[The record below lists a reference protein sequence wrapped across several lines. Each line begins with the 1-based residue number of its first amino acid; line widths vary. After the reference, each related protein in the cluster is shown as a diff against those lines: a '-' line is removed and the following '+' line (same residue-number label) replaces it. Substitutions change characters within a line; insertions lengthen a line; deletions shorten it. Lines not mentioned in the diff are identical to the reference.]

1 MMNKEQ
7 LWAAFA
13 TRHAEAV
20 WQAAERRERVYREN
34 PCLLEMDRAITEAG
48 SKYCTAM
55 ATLGDAE
62 AARAE
67 LEALQQKREDFLKSI
82 GADLESHYQCRNCN
96 DTGMGPEGMCEC
108 FRRELIAENFRSS
121 NLDRALTHQ
130 SFENF
135 DFSLFSTEARDGLL
149 SPRENMERIY
159 RLCKNYAEQFDQQSK
174 SLLFVGNTGLG
185 KTYLSTA
192 IAKKLLEQGKSVIYI
207 SAPELARRLEAA
219 RFKDEEGQLSQ
230 FIEVDMLIIDDLGT
244 ESRTPYTVGTLTDLI
259 DQRIR
264 LNKPM
269 LFSTNLNLEG
279 IQKAYDERIV
289 SRMVGHFTYCY
300 FYGEDLRIK
309 AFKEGR

>member
-1 MMNKEQ
+1 MSNKEQ

-20 WQAAERRERVYREN
+20 WQAAERREQVYREN
-34 PCLLEMDRAITEAG
+34 PCLTEMDRAITEAG
-48 SKYCTAM
+48 SKYCIAM

-62 AARAE
+62 AAKAE
-67 LEALQQKREDFLKSI
+67 LEALQQKREDFLKSV
-82 GADLESHYQCRNCN
+82 GADLEPHFQCENCR

-135 DFSLFSTEARDGLL
+135 DFSLFDTEARDGLL

-159 RLCKNYAEQFDQQSK
+159 RLCKTYAEQFDRQTK

-192 IAKKLLEQGKSVIYI
+192 IAKALLEQGKSVIYI

-219 RFKDEEGQLSQ
+219 RFKDEEGQLNQ
-230 FIEVDMLIIDDLGT
+230 FFEVDMLIIDDLGT
-244 ESRTPYTVGTLTDLI
+244 ESRTPYLVGTLTDLI

-309 AFKEGR
+309 AFKEGH

>member
-1 MMNKEQ
+1 MSNKEQ

-20 WQAAERRERVYREN
+20 WQAAERRERIYREN

-67 LEALQQKREDFLKSI
+67 LEALQQKREDFLQSI
-82 GADLESHYQCRNCN
+82 GADLEPHFQCENCR

-159 RLCKNYAEQFDQQSK
+159 QLCKNYVEQFGRQTK

-230 FIEVDMLIIDDLGT
+230 FFEVDMLIIDDLGT
-244 ESRTPYTVGTLTDLI
+244 ESRTAYTVGTLTDLI

>member
-1 MMNKEQ
+1 MSNKEQ

-13 TRHAEAV
+13 TRRAEAV
-20 WQAAERRERVYREN
+20 WQAAERREQAYREH
-34 PCLLEMDRAITEAG
+34 PVLLEMDREITEAG
-48 SKYCTAM
+48 SRFCAAMTTA
-55 ATLGDAE
+55 GNPQE
-62 AARAE
+62 AKKE
-67 LEALQQKREDFLKSI
+67 LEALQQKREDFLRSI
-82 GADLESHYQCRNCN
+82 HADFEPHFQCPLCQ

-108 FRRELIAENFRSS
+108 FRRELIAENFRNS
-121 NLDRALTHQ
+121 NLEQALTDQ

-135 DFSLFSTEARDGLL
+135 DFSLFDTEAKDGLL
-149 SPRENMERIY
+149 SPRENMQRIY
-159 RLCKNYAEQFDQQSK
+159 QLCKNYTQHFSEQTK
-174 SLLFVGNTGLG
+174 SLLFVGATGLG

-192 IAKKLLEQGKSVIYI
+192 IAKALLDQGKSVIYI

-219 RFKDEEGQLSQ
+219 RFKDEEGQLAQ
-230 FIEVDMLIIDDLGT
+230 FFEADMLIIDDLGT
-244 ESRTPYTVGTLTDLI
+244 ETRTPYTVGTLTDLM

-264 LNKPM
+264 LGRPM

-289 SRMVGHFTYCY
+289 SRLLGHFSYCY

>member
-1 MMNKEQ
+1 MSNKEQ

-20 WQAAERRERVYREN
+20 WQAAERREQVYREN
-34 PCLLEMDRAITEAG
+34 PCLSEMDRAITEAG
-48 SKYCTAM
+48 SQYCTAM
-55 ATLGDAE
+55 ATGGDAE

-82 GADLESHYQCRNCN
+82 GADLEPHYQCKNCN

-108 FRRELIAENFRSS
+108 FRRELIAENFRGS
-121 NLDRALTHQ
+121 NLDQALTHQ

-159 RLCKNYAEQFDQQSK
+159 QLCKNYAEQFDQQTK

-230 FIEVDMLIIDDLGT
+230 FFEVDMLIIDDLGT

-269 LFSTNLNLEG
+269 IFSTNLNLEG

-309 AFKEGR
+309 AFNEGR

>member
-20 WQAAERRERVYREN
+20 WQAAERRERVYQEN

-48 SKYCTAM
+48 SRYCMAM
-55 ATLGDAE
+55 ATFGDAD
-62 AARAE
+62 AAKAE
-67 LEALQQKREDFLKSI
+67 LEALQQKREDFLKSVH
-82 GADLESHYQCRNCN
+82 ADIEPHFQCENCR

-121 NLDRALTHQ
+121 NLDQSLTHQ

-135 DFSLFSTEARDGLL
+135 DLSIFDTEARDGLL
-149 SPRENMERIY
+149 SPRDNMERIY
-159 RLCKNYAEQFDQQSK
+159 RLCKNYAEQFDRQTK
-174 SLLFVGNTGLG
+174 SLLFVGATGLG

-192 IAKKLLEQGKSVIYI
+192 IAKALLEQGKSVIYI

-219 RFKDEEGQLSQ
+219 RFKDEEGTLSQ
-230 FIEVDMLIIDDLGT
+230 FFDADMLIIDDLGT

-264 LNKPM
+264 TNKPM

-289 SRMVGHFTYCY
+289 SRLVGHFTYCY

>member
-1 MMNKEQ
+1 MSNKEQ

-20 WQAAERRERVYREN
+20 WQAAERRERIYREN

-67 LEALQQKREDFLKSI
+67 LEALQQKREDFLQSI
-82 GADLESHYQCRNCN
+82 GADLEPHFQCENCR

-108 FRRELIAENFRSS
+108 FRRELITENFRSS

-159 RLCKNYAEQFDQQSK
+159 QLCKNYVEQFGRQTK

-230 FIEVDMLIIDDLGT
+230 FFEVDMLIIDDLGT
-244 ESRTPYTVGTLTDLI
+244 ESRTAYTVGTLTDLI

>member
-20 WQAAERRERVYREN
+20 WQAAERRERVYQDN

-48 SKYCTAM
+48 SRYCMAM
-55 ATLGDAE
+55 ATFGDAD
-62 AARAE
+62 AAKEE
-67 LEALQQKREDFLKSI
+67 LEALQQKREDFLKSVH
-82 GADLESHYQCRNCN
+82 ADIEPHFQCENCR

-121 NLDRALTHQ
+121 NLDQSLTHQ

-135 DFSLFSTEARDGLL
+135 DLSIFDTEARDGLL
-149 SPRENMERIY
+149 SPRDNMERIY
-159 RLCKNYAEQFDQQSK
+159 RLCKNYAEQFDRQTK
-174 SLLFVGNTGLG
+174 SLLFVGATGLG

-192 IAKKLLEQGKSVIYI
+192 IAKALLEQGKSVIYI

-219 RFKDEEGQLSQ
+219 RFKDEEGTLSQ
-230 FIEVDMLIIDDLGT
+230 FFDVDMLIIDDLGT

-264 LNKPM
+264 TNKPM

-289 SRMVGHFTYCY
+289 SRLVGHFTYCY

>member
-20 WQAAERRERVYREN
+20 WQAAERREKVYREN

-67 LEALQQKREDFLKSI
+67 LEALQQKREDFLKSV
-82 GADLESHYQCRNCN
+82 GADLEPHYQCENCN

-159 RLCKNYAEQFDQQSK
+159 RLCKNYAAQFDQQSK

>member
-82 GADLESHYQCRNCN
+82 GADLEPHYQCRNCN

>member
-1 MMNKEQ
+1 MSNKEQ

-20 WQAAERRERVYREN
+20 WQAAERREQVYREN

-48 SKYCTAM
+48 SRYCTAM
-55 ATLGDAE
+55 AMGGDADT
-62 AARAE
+62 AKAE
-67 LEALQQKREDFLKSI
+67 LEALQQRRTDFLISI
-82 GADLESHYQCRNCN
+82 HADIEPHFQCENCR

-121 NLDRALTHQ
+121 NLDQALSGQT
-130 SFENF
+130 FENF
-135 DFSLFSTEARDGLL
+135 DFSLFGTEARDGLL
-149 SPRENMERIY
+149 SPRDNMERIY
-159 RLCKNYAEQFDQQSK
+159 RLCKNYAEQFDQQTK
-174 SLLFVGNTGLG
+174 SLLFVGATGLG

-192 IAKKLLEQGKSVIYI
+192 IAKALLEQGRSVIYI

-219 RFKDEEGQLSQ
+219 RFRDEEGQLSQ
-230 FIEVDMLIIDDLGT
+230 FFEADMLIIDDLGT
-244 ESRTPYTVGTLTDLI
+244 ETRTPYTVGTLTDLM

-289 SRMVGHFTYCY
+289 SRLVGHFTYCY

>member
-20 WQAAERRERVYREN
+20 WQAAERRERVYQEN

-48 SKYCTAM
+48 SRYCMAM
-55 ATLGDAE
+55 ATFGDAD
-62 AARAE
+62 AAKAE
-67 LEALQQKREDFLKSI
+67 LEALQQKREDFLKSVH
-82 GADLESHYQCRNCN
+82 ADIEPHFQCENCR

-121 NLDRALTHQ
+121 NLDQSLTHQ

-135 DFSLFSTEARDGLL
+135 DLSIFDTEARDGLL
-149 SPRENMERIY
+149 SPRDNMERIY
-159 RLCKNYAEQFDQQSK
+159 RLCKNYTEQFDRQTK
-174 SLLFVGNTGLG
+174 SLLFVGATGLG

-192 IAKKLLEQGKSVIYI
+192 IAKALLEQGKSVIYI

-219 RFKDEEGQLSQ
+219 RFKDEEGTLSQ
-230 FIEVDMLIIDDLGT
+230 FFDVDMLIIDDLGT

-264 LNKPM
+264 TNKPM

-289 SRMVGHFTYCY
+289 SRLVGHFTYCY

>member
-1 MMNKEQ
+1 MSNKEQ

-20 WQAAERRERVYREN
+20 WQAAERREAVYREN
-34 PCLLEMDRAITEAG
+34 PCLAEMDRAITEAG
-48 SKYCTAM
+48 TLYCTAM
-55 ATLGDAE
+55 ATGGNAE
-62 AARAE
+62 EAKLN
-67 LEALQQKREDFLKSI
+67 LEALQQKREDFLRSV
-82 GADLESHYQCRNCN
+82 GADLEPHFQCENCK

-108 FRRELIAENFRSS
+108 FRRELIAENFRTS
-121 NLDRALTHQ
+121 NLDHALTHQ

-159 RLCKNYAEQFDQQSK
+159 KLCKSYAERFEEQSK

-192 IAKKLLEQGKSVIYI
+192 IAKKLLERGKSVIYI
-207 SAPELARRLEAA
+207 SAPELARRFEAA
-219 RFKDEEGQLSQ
+219 RFKDEEGQLNQ
-230 FIEVDMLIIDDLGT
+230 FFEADMLIIDDLGT

-289 SRMVGHFTYCY
+289 SRMIGHFTYCY